1 MKGLER
7 EKLNAVQLKIDLLHP
22 RKKVQGVQ
30 VSLELGSKRKTWT
43 SFRQLW
49 MCDHFSFGS
58 KMDNGLPSMNSL
70 RAQNLFFLRIFL
82 GAKKKVVL
90 REFAVGLFR
99 RWSPTCIW
107 SSICLFLPSSHSVP
121 KALSALAA
129 SDTDEED
136 QESTPVIT
144 NGNGESAAVA
154 SAKPT
159 APLPSENDGKLY
171 LLKSKKQRPKNKSH
185 QDPKVSSYCS
195 WYSMNIPAGHGTLFL
210 GQLSINHLKSRCS
223 KNRIT

>member
-1 MKGLER
+1 MKGFGKGKTKCCTIENR
-7 EKLNAVQLKIDLLHP
+7 FITP
-22 RKKVQGVQ
+22 MKKVQ
-30 VSLELGSKRKTWT
+30 VSLELGSKRKT

-70 RAQNLFFLRIFL
+70 RAQNLFFLRIFFGCQEKGSL
-82 GAKKKVVL
+82 A
-90 REFAVGLFR
+90 
-99 RWSPTCIW
+99 W
-107 SSICLFLPSSHSVP
+107 ICCRSFSALVSHLYLIIYLSFLPSSHSVP

-171 LLKSKKQRPKNKSH
+171 LLKSTKQRPPNKS

-195 WYSMNIPAGHGTLFL
+195 WYSMNVPAGHDYFWV
-210 GQLSINHLKSRCS
+210 N
-223 KNRIT
+223 

>member
-1 MKGLER
+1 MNVRPFLFWLENGQWFAIHEQFESSKSVFLENFFGCQEKGSLAWICCR
-7 EKLNAVQLKIDLLHP
+7 SFSAL
-22 RKKVQGVQ
+22 
-30 VSLELGSKRKTWT
+30 VSHLYLIIYLS
-43 SFRQLW
+43 
-49 MCDHFSFGS
+49 
-58 KMDNGLPSMNSL
+58 
-70 RAQNLFFLRIFL
+70 
-82 GAKKKVVL
+82 
-90 REFAVGLFR
+90 
-99 RWSPTCIW
+99 
-107 SSICLFLPSSHSVP
+107 FLPSSHSVP

-171 LLKSKKQRPKNKSH
+171 LLKSTKQRPPNKSL
-185 QDPKVSSYCS
+185 DPKVSSYCS

-210 GQLSINHLKSRCS
+210 GQLSINHLKSRCL
-223 KNRIT
+223 KNRQKSLFSQITFRAIFILKLWIWIFAPKS